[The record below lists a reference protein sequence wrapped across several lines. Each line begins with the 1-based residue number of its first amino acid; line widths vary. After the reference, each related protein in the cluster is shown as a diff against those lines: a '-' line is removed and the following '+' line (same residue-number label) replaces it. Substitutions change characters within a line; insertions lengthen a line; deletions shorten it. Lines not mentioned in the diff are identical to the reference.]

1 MGQNVGSYAASF
13 STSLKMMFAN
23 AGVIYK
29 ALGIPVNSFT
39 VTITLESTPTDAT
52 HWSTRD
58 LAKADRCIPVHRI
71 ACLAC
76 LQSAAA
82 SGGDLSALQR
92 PTLWSRRYATSWV
105 CT

>member
-1 MGQNVGSYAASF
+1 MARMWVQYASSF

-52 HWSTRD
+52 H
-58 LAKADRCIPVHRI
+58 
-71 ACLAC
+71 
-76 LQSAAA
+76 
-82 SGGDLSALQR
+82 
-92 PTLWSRRYATSWV
+92 
-105 CT
+105 